1 MEKTKI
7 VKNRYYSSEKVINL
21 AQKSVRLIKKKRYLT
36 DGELTDI
43 CFKYCFDCHDC
54 PLAIIHTDT
63 VHCLKEILNEEI
75 DVTEFY
81 KEQKGNAYINKKTG
95 ERKE

>member
-1 MEKTKI
+1 MEKAK
-7 VKNRYYSSEKVINL
+7 
-21 AQKSVRLIKKKRYLT
+21 LIKKKRYLT
-36 DGELTDI
+36 DKELTDI

-75 DVTEFY
+75 DVTEFFN
-81 KEQKGNAYINKKTG
+81 EESKGNTYINKKTG
-95 ERKE
+95 ERKK

>member
-1 MEKTKI
+1 MEKTK
-7 VKNRYYSSEKVINL
+7 
-21 AQKSVRLIKKKRYLT
+21 LIKKKRYLT
-36 DGELTDI
+36 DNELTDI

-75 DVTEFY
+75 DVTEFFD
-81 KEQKGNAYINKKTG
+81 KEPKGNTYINKKTG
-95 ERKE
+95 ERKK